1 MEQKCFA
8 LIAFTRK
15 LNQASFPNQ
24 LPHVIKP
31 LKNGSFRVKIKT
43 LTILFL
49 LLPLLINAQIVN
61 ESPKTGLSTSPYV
74 QITKTELTD
83 TATVLSMHIYYTPGY
98 WINIPKG
105 TYIQPV
111 NGNEKLFITATK
123 GIGLDERYTMPESGE
138 VKFSLVFPAID
149 KSVTKIDF
157 GEECEGCNWF
167 IYDIH
172 VQPGLDKSMMPQ
184 TLLGTW
190 YNQANGELEFIFSD
204 TLAIYKN
211 KVWSYDGVS
220 IKKNEGSIILKNE
233 NESVFIYTK
242 SGKKGLQLFGPS
254 VKSLSN
260 FSKESPRLVKRVNDK
275 PYQLPVFKTDSAVY
289 SGFFQNYTPRAGVK
303 TMSVHINDI
312 IAGNQNTYLINI
324 NSNGYFSAKLPVYHP
339 QFVYV
344 RSPFYNGLVFI
355 EPGKELFQL
364 IAPGKGPDGIKFMGD
379 LGTLNSEL
387 ASLDNL
393 NSIDYGAMQRTILN
407 MTPEMFKTHYLEKQ
421 KKALRALDSIK
432 ASGSIGER
440 AYQVKKLDITY
451 YYYSFA
457 MEYRMQFENAYRQQN
472 NIPYTQRNLESG
484 VEIPT
489 AEYYDFLTSEIVN
502 NELALLGSNYSSF
515 INRLKYLDVS
525 GYGNNMS
532 LSTFDILNELEKDGY
547 ELSETEKVI
556 QTSYRE
562 IEDWNKEFQ
571 EKYGNQQ
578 QSFNIKYQKTFEAL
592 VTPGKPIS
600 FEELVQK
607 MADSGIE
614 FTDDEI
620 AYIDAVKVR
629 NQSETS
635 AKFNNLLSS
644 YGETIRDIHTKYKD
658 FISQWFAIQ
667 RGIKRNQL
675 LQDGLG
681 VQIGFAS
688 DIMTAQDYAR
698 SIVEEVTPVDE
709 STLKRIQQLFKTPFI
724 ADYLAYCNNQTQLK
738 IESLK
743 NETGYVVNET
753 PKTEGDLLFD
763 KIMEKY
769 KGKVVYVDFWATWCG
784 PCRSGI
790 EQIKPLKEEMAD
802 KDVVFVYI
810 TDQSSPL
817 NTWQNMIP
825 NIKGE
830 HYRVSTDEWNYFSAK
845 FNISGIPHIVL
856 VGKNGNVVNPKVGHM
871 ENNSLKALLE
881 KHLNE

>member
-1 MEQKCFA
+1 MEQKCF
-8 LIAFTRK
+8 T
-15 LNQASFPNQ
+15 LNASRCAINHANCGDQ
-24 LPHVIKP
+24 SLQYLKP
-31 LKNGSFRVKIKT
+31 QRSSSFREKIKT
-43 LTILFL
+43 LTLLFFF
-49 LLPLLINAQIVN
+49 LPLLINAQIVN
-61 ESPKTGLSTSPYV
+61 QSPKTGLSTSPYV

-83 TATVLSMHIYYTPGY
+83 TATVLSMHVYFTPGN
-98 WINIPKG
+98 WINIPPG

-111 NGNEKLFITATK
+111 NSSEKLFITATK
-123 GIGLDERYTMPESGE
+123 GIGFDERYTMPESGE
-138 VKFSLVFPAID
+138 VKFSLIFPAID

-157 GEECEGCNWF
+157 GEECDGCNWF

-184 TLLGTW
+184 ELLGAW
-190 YNQANGELEFIFSD
+190 HNQTNGELEFIFSD

-220 IKKNEGSIILKNE
+220 LKKNEGSIILKNE
-233 NESVFIYTK
+233 NESVFLYTK
-242 SGKKGLQLFGPS
+242 SGKKSLQLFGPS

-260 FSKESPRLVKRVNDK
+260 FSKESPRLIKRVNDK

-289 SGFFQNYTPRAGVK
+289 SGYFQNYTPRAGVK
-303 TMSVHINDI
+303 TISVHINDI
-312 IAGNQNTYLINI
+312 IAGNQNTYVINI
-324 NSNGYFSAKLPVYHP
+324 NSNGYFSKKLPVYHP

-344 RSPFYNGLVFI
+344 RSQFYNGAVFL

-364 IAPGKGPDGIKFMGD
+364 IAAGKGPDGIRFMGES
-379 LGTLNSEL
+379 GKLNSEL
-387 ASLDNL
+387 AGMENL
-393 NSIDYGAMQRTILN
+393 NRIDYGAMQRTILT

-432 ASGSIGER
+432 ASGSIGEK

-457 MEYRMQFENAYRQQN
+457 MEYKMQFESAYRQQN
-472 NIPYTQRNLESG
+472 NIPYTQWNVETG
-484 VEIPT
+484 VVVPT
-489 AEYYDFLTSEIVN
+489 AEYFDFLTSDIVN
-502 NELALLGSNYSSF
+502 NELAVVSSSFSSF

-525 GYGNNMS
+525 GHSINMS

-547 ELSETEKVI
+547 ELSETEKLI
-556 QTSYRE
+556 QASYRE
-562 IEDWNKEFQ
+562 IEDWDKAFQ

-578 QSFNIKYQKTFEAL
+578 RSFNIKYQKTFESL
-592 VTPGKPIS
+592 GTPGKPTS

-620 AYIDAVKVR
+620 EFIYAFKVR
-629 NQSETS
+629 NQSEAS

-644 YGETIRDIHTKYKD
+644 YGETISDIHTKYKD
-658 FISQWFAIQ
+658 FINQWFAKQ
-667 RGIKRNQL
+667 RVIKRSQL
-675 LQDGLG
+675 LQDALG

-688 DIMTAQDYAR
+688 DIMAAQDYAR

-724 ADYLAYCNNQTQLK
+724 ADYLAYCNNQTLLK

-790 EQIKPLKEEMAD
+790 ERIKPLKEEMTD

-830 HYRVSTDEWNYFSAK
+830 HYRVSNDEWNYFSAK

-856 VGKNGNVVNPKVGHM
+856 VGKNGNVVNPKVGYM